1 VSSSHALPPGPDV
14 PAAKRDRLRL
24 ADMTYQNVATYLRED
39 DRILIPFGSTEQN
52 GAHLPLGSDTF
63 VAEAIA
69 SRAAEVTGVLVGPAI
84 PWGNA
89 AADISYA
96 GTISLAP
103 NTVLALISDLC
114 RSLAAHGFRR
124 LVFVTGHLGNVYA
137 LATIG
142 AELGRSGLVLA
153 QVDVW
158 RLLEKLTADLFDGQE
173 LPFGHAGASMT
184 SVMLA
189 LRPQLVEAAAMR
201 AERPVSGWASDSYA
215 SYPEVMGFAPW
226 NQMSTSGAIGN
237 PTMASA
243 AAGQEALARVVARTV
258 EVLDAIRSAPS
269 DA

>member
-1 VSSSHALPPGPDV
+1 VSASRATRRRPAV
-14 PAAKRDRLRL
+14 CAAKRDRLRL
-24 ADMTYQNVATYLRED
+24 AEMTYQNVAAYLRED

-52 GAHLPLGSDTF
+52 GAHLPLGSDTL

-69 SRAAEVTGVLVGPAI
+69 SRAAQLTGVLVGPAI

-89 AADISYA
+89 AADMSYA
-96 GTISLAP
+96 GTVSLAP
-103 NTVLALISDLC
+103 DTVLALIGDLC

-158 RLLEKLTADLFDGQE
+158 RLLEKLSADLFEGLE
-173 LPFGHAGASMT
+173 LPFGHASATMT

-189 LRPQLVEAAAMR
+189 LCPQLVQAAAMR
-201 AERPVSGWASDSYA
+201 AERPTPGWASYSYA
-215 SYPEVMGFAPW
+215 SYPEIMGFAPW
-226 NQMSTSGAIGN
+226 NQMSTSGAIGD

-243 AAGQEALARVVARTV
+243 AAGEKAIARVVRRTV
-258 EVLDAIRSAPS
+258 EVLDAIRSAP
-269 DA
+269 